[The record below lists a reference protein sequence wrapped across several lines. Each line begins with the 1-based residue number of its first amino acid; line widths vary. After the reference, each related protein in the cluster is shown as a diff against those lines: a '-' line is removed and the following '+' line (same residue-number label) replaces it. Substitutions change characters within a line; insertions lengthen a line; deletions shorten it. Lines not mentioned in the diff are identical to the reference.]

1 MSGHEEVRQRAE
13 NGKGTEAGGDGGRS
27 IRSGEGERR
36 QDKSL
41 LLL

>member
-13 NGKGTEAGGDGGRS
+13 NGKRYGGWRDGGRS
-27 IRSGEGERR
+27 IRSGEGERS